1 MTRIEFEADVFS
13 ARGLTLLV
21 DGTAQSH
28 IDLDD
33 PTRLFFEYLR
43 RVGHV
48 VDAIALPGAPIAV
61 LHLGGGALTLPR
73 YVEATRPGSIQMV
86 VDHDAELIE
95 VVRAKAPWPASGIE
109 VSILDAREAV
119 LDAARRG
126 ERFDAV
132 VIDVYTHLDAPAF
145 VDDPDFLAACLGL
158 LREGGVVIVNIADAA
173 GLARLRT
180 SARAFARAA
189 PGAGVLAVGD
199 THVLDGG
206 EEGNS
211 VLVAASAPLPE
222 AIAARLE
229 GGGPLPVTVLTGA
242 KLDFALWGA
251 C

>member
-13 ARGLTLLV
+13 PHGLTLLV
-21 DGTAQSH
+21 DGSAQSH
-28 IDLDD
+28 LDLDD
-33 PTRLFFEYLR
+33 PTHLFFEYLR

-73 YVEATRPGSIQMV
+73 YVDATRPGSIQIV

-109 VSILDAREAV
+109 VRIVDAELAV
-119 LDAARRG
+119 RDSAARG
-126 ERFDAV
+126 EHFDVV

-145 VDDPDFLAACLGL
+145 VDDPSFLAACLGL
-158 LREGGVVIVNIADAA
+158 LREGGVVVVNIADAA

-180 SARAFARAA
+180 SARAFARAV
-189 PGAGVLAVGD
+189 PGAELLAVGD
-199 THVLDGG
+199 AHVLDGG
-206 EEGNS
+206 EEGNT
-211 VLVAASAPLPE
+211 VLVATSGTLPE
-222 AIAARLE
+222 AIALRLDA
-229 GGGPLPVTVLTGA
+229 GGPFPVTVLAGA

>member
-13 ARGLTLLV
+13 PHGLTLLV
-21 DGTAQSH
+21 DGSAQSH
-28 IDLDD
+28 VDLSD

-43 RVGHV
+43 RIGHV

-73 YVEATRPGSIQMV
+73 YIDAMRPGSVQIV

-109 VSILDAREAV
+109 VRIADAADAVREAS
-119 LDAARRG
+119 DRG
-126 ERFDAV
+126 ERYDLV

-145 VDDPDFLAACLGL
+145 VDDHGFLASCLGL
-158 LREGGVVIVNIADAA
+158 LREGGVVAVNIADAA

-180 SARAFARAA
+180 SARAFARAD
-189 PGAGVLAVGD
+189 PGAALVVAGD
-199 THVLDGG
+199 AHVVDGS
-206 EEGNS
+206 EEGNT
-211 VLVAASAPLPE
+211 VLVAASGPMPASVV
-222 AIAARLE
+222 ARLE
-229 GGGPLPVTVLTGA
+229 AGGPFPATVLAGA
-242 KLDFALWGA
+242 DLDFALWGA